1 MITGMEHVGLSV
13 ENIERSLAFY
23 QDLLGFKLLRI
34 LDCTPE
40 SELGLVV
47 GMPNCHARV
56 AHLLLDGKMLEL
68 FEYAD
73 PQGRII
79 ETDRCQADHGWI
91 HVGLTSSDTCA
102 DYSRLQAV
110 GVEFLSE
117 PVEFRPDVWIVYF
130 KGPDGEIIELRQ
142 TPAEDNLITVNN

>member
-13 ENIERSLAFY
+13 GSLDKSLAFY
-23 QDLLGFKLLRI
+23 QDLIGFKLLRI
-34 LDCTPE
+34 LDCNAD
-40 SELGLVV
+40 SKLGLVV
-47 GMPNCHARV
+47 GMPNCHARI
-56 AHLLLDGKMLEL
+56 AHLMMNGQMLEL
-68 FEYAD
+68 FEYAK

-79 ETDRCQADHGWI
+79 DADRCQADNGWI
-91 HVGLTSSDTCA
+91 HVGFTSSDTRA
-102 DYSRLQAV
+102 DYSRLCEA

-142 TPAEDNLITVNN
+142 TPVEETMNDEL